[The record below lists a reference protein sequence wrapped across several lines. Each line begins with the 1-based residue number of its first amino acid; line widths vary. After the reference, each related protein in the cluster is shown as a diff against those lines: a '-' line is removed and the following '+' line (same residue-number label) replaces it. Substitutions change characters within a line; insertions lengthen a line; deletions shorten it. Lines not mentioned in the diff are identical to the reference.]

1 MKGLTKKVTTGA
13 RILLLAV
20 FVLTMPLLAWAA
32 PHHNLTDG
40 RSNDSDQEVY
50 RKLLDLRSDFI
61 KRIRYEGYSPSLPP
75 PAIEMGDPPTFGNY
89 DVEKNV
95 LYIAIWSRLTAAE
108 KDHFADIAKNLGP
121 KATARGVFEAGTDRW
136 VFTHE
141 LGHWW
146 QACQHKTRANSYE
159 EEMGANRI
167 ASAFWRE
174 RDPGFMQGMVEGFR
188 SVRESIPSPV
198 PQGESKIDFLDTHFE
213 AVSTTD
219 AYTWYQSDMVID
231 LSVESPLPSFHRA
244 LSQPLYPW

>member
-1 MKGLTKKVTTGA
+1 MATATCF
-13 RILLLAV
+13 RLLSV
-20 FVLTMPLLAWAA
+20 FVVLVPTLCWAT
-32 PHHNLTDG
+32 PHSPSDSN
-40 RSNDSDQEVY
+40 RNDSDQAAVY

-61 KRIRYEGYSPSLPP
+61 KRVRYEGYVPSLPAP
-75 PAIEMGDPPTFGNY
+75 KIVMGDPPTFGNY
-89 DVEKNV
+89 NAEKNV
-95 LYIAIWSRLTAAE
+95 LYIAIWSKLTAAE
-108 KDHFADIAKNLGP
+108 RQQFADIAKDLGP

-167 ASAFWRE
+167 ASAYWRE
-174 RDPGFMQGMVEGFR
+174 RDPRFMHGMVEGFR

-198 PQGESKIDFLDTHFE
+198 PKGESKVSFLDTHFE

-219 AYTWYQSDMVID
+219 GYTWYQSDMVID
-231 LSVESPLPSFHRA
+231 LAAESPLPSFHRA

>member
-1 MKGLTKKVTTGA
+1 M
-13 RILLLAV
+13 LLAV

-40 RSNDSDQEVY
+40 RSNDSDQKVY

-75 PAIEMGDPPTFGNY
+75 PEIEMGDPPTFGNY
-89 DVEKNV
+89 DAEKNV

-146 QACQHKTRANSYE
+146 QACQHKTRTNSYE

-219 AYTWYQSDMVID
+219 AYTWYQSAMVVD